1 MTDKNLAHLES
12 ASALSRERTHQTNQ
26 YISPAVDIYETKE
39 DLTFVADMP
48 GLDEESLEITI
59 DQGVLTVQ
67 GKAPAGVGDFQYR
80 EFSMAGY
87 WRQFVLP
94 DTFDAEK
101 AQAAINRGVVTL
113 KIPKAEAAKP
123 KRIEVT
129 VH

>member
-1 MTDKNLAHLES
+1 MTNKNLAHLES
-12 ASALSRERTHQTNQ
+12 SSALSREKTRQNNQ

-39 DLTFVADMP
+39 DLTLVADMP

-67 GKAPAGVGDFQYR
+67 GKAPAGAGDFQYR

-101 AQAAINRGVVTL
+101 AQAAINQGVVTL